1 MVSSS
6 PALTNGRIYVGN
18 GDGKIYAFDL
28 GGAGPAPANETYPWP
43 QYRHGPNHLGRATVE
58 STGQVIPEDPTNP
71 GRLVNLSVRNQ
82 TEIGASVL
90 TAGFVLEG
98 DSPKELVIRGIGP
111 TLANFGVTGAVDSTE
126 LKVYSSSNTATP
138 LASNAGWTSA
148 SGDGRELGAF
158 ALTDGSND
166 SVLRRQFG
174 AGGFTAQVLPATG
187 DTAPGNALVE
197 IYDAQIDN
205 LSSRLINL
213 SARTEVG
220 ANEAVTVGFVIGGT
234 TSRSLLIRAVGPG
247 LEEFGLTGVLADP
260 SITLLRDQDIESAND
275 DWNGNSTVRQTA
287 EQVGAFPLESNSK
300 DAALLATLPPGAYTA
315 RVTGE
320 TDQSGVVL
328 VEVYLVSE

>member
-1 MVSSS
+1 M
-6 PALTNGRIYVGN
+6 
-18 GDGKIYAFDL
+18 
-28 GGAGPAPANETYPWP
+28 
-43 QYRHGPNHLGRATVE
+43 
-58 STGQVIPEDPTNP
+58 
-71 GRLVNLSVRNQ
+71 
-82 TEIGASVL
+82 
-90 TAGFVLEG
+90 
-98 DSPKELVIRGIGP
+98 
-111 TLANFGVTGAVDSTE
+111 
-126 LKVYSSSNTATP
+126 
-138 LASNAGWTSA
+138 
-148 SGDGRELGAF
+148 
-158 ALTDGSND
+158 
-166 SVLRRQFG
+166 
-174 AGGFTAQVLPATG
+174 PATG